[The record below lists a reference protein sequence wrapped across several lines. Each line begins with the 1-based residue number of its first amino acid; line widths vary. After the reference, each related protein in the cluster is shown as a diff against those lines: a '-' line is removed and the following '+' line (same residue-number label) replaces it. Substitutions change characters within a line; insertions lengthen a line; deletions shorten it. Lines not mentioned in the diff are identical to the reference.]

1 MLDKNGHALK
11 VGQLVKIENAYFK
24 NDNGLWIVTR
34 TPETRSWCGKDVC
47 LHKAKKDGSLSK
59 THSICFYP
67 LCTFTNSRFV
77 SEAAKRHNDKYATI
91 EIIKQTH
98 MKAFRTKQ
106 RLRKWQY
113 KTAKGYKIE
122 RSFFIVWMGDNKYIV
137 IKDGK
142 EIRI

>member
-1 MLDKNGHALK
+1 MLDKNGNTLR

-34 TPETRSWCGKDVC
+34 TPETHGWCGKDVR

-59 THSICFYP
+59 AHSICFYP

-77 SEAAKRHNDKYATI
+77 REAAKRHNDKYATI
-91 EIIKQTH
+91 EIIRKTPI
-98 MKAFRTKQ
+98 KCVRFKR

-113 KTAKGYKIE
+113 RTAKGF
-122 RSFFIVWMGDNKYIV
+122 RLCNTC
-137 IKDGK
+137 
-142 EIRI
+142 